1 MRIYTYLEIT
11 LLYTFTVQKT
21 RVHTYKNNTTTKNNI
36 EKPQTKQSRS
46 KRKSQVKHYKP
57 NHEPKLWSSFLRVE
71 KLDTAD
77 PSKTKEN
84 GLLHHYEESYFKSST
99 S

>member
-36 EKPQTKQSRS
+36 EKTTNPTK
-46 KRKSQVKHYKP
+46 
-57 NHEPKLWSSFLRVE
+57 
-71 KLDTAD
+71 
-77 PSKTKEN
+77 
-84 GLLHHYEESYFKSST
+84 
-99 S
+99 